1 MSSDLKAKLDKDLK
15 DDTEIRNLWLEGINK
30 QRKFKETNE
39 FYDFIIVGAGTAGC
53 VLARELIYNI
63 PNINILVLEAG
74 PPNTQVNDIMRS
86 PCAYPSVYLASD
98 TDWGYYSESQKM
110 PSIVNPTKEVINKR
124 IRFPRGKVIGGCSTV
139 NAMIY
144 MRGQKADYD
153 LWASQGSE
161 YEIWDYD
168 HCLEAF
174 KAIENNARK
183 NSDEEFKK
191 YHGFNG
197 LLYVQDR
204 QDGIHDVI
212 KDAIKSA
219 KNLGIPP
226 NNDFNGVRQN
236 GVGEYQFTMKD
247 GKRFSLADGYLADAL
262 KKVEIY
268 PPSKPFEIR
277 SPHGLGDDSGKFVA
291 VNVKSFAHMLNIIWD
306 EEKKDE
312 NVAIGVKYFYD
323 GRVHESFIA
332 PKGEVIICGGAINS
346 AQILML
352 SGIGPKNNLKENNIK
367 VRKELP
373 VGRNLLDHPGCYI
386 AAKVSAPNS
395 TNTPQL
401 HYSNSGLEI
410 GIFYKGDIN
419 GKIPSQKHFLDER
432 PDIQSYASAVQ
443 LDPTRVDPRKKDE
456 ILNLL
461 SVLNLPS
468 SVGHLELRSSNPFIH
483 PKIFLNYY
491 EKPDDLYSMM
501 SSLKLLREI
510 LKQPPLS
517 TVWGAKEIGFDANK
531 EMSDEDWEHY
541 IREMTFT
548 SFHPCGTVKMAP
560 ESQGGCVNHR
570 LQVYGTKNLRVV
582 DASIFPT
589 IPASNTNA
597 PTAMVAWKA
606 SRLIEEDYNNK
617 SSLLKPLK
625 YGKNIYKL

>member
-1 MSSDLKAKLDKDLK
+1 MPFDLKLDKELK
-15 DDTEIRNLWLEGINK
+15 DDAEIRNLWLESIHIRD
-30 QRKFKETNE
+30 QQQIFKKTNE

-86 PCAYPSVYLASD
+86 PCGFPSVYRTSE
-98 TDWGYYSESQKM
+98 TDWGYSTEDQKM
-110 PSIVNPTKEVINKR
+110 PSIVDPTKEVLNKGM
-124 IRFPRGKVIGGCSTV
+124 PYARGKVIGGCSTI
-139 NAMIY
+139 NAMVY
-144 MRGQKADYD
+144 TRGQKADYD
-153 LWASQGSE
+153 LWAAQGPE
-161 YEIWDYD
+161 YKIWDYD

-174 KAIENNARK
+174 KAVENNERK
-183 NSDEEFKK
+183 SPDEEFKK

-197 LLYVQDR
+197 LLNVQDSS
-204 QDGIHDVI
+204 DDNYDIL
-212 KDAIKSA
+212 KDIYKIA
-219 KNLGIPP
+219 KNLGIPY

-236 GVGEYQFTMKD
+236 GVGEHQYTMKD
-247 GKRFSLADGYLADAL
+247 GKRFSLADGYLTDAL
-262 KKVEIY
+262 KKVETY
-268 PPSKPFEIR
+268 PPSKPFEIG
-277 SPHGLGDDSGKFVA
+277 SPHGLSDDAAKFVA

-346 AQILML
+346 PQILML
-352 SGIGPKNNLKENNIK
+352 SGIGPKNNLEENNIK

-373 VGRNLLDHPGCYI
+373 VGRNLLEHPSCCVS
-386 AAKVSAPNS
+386 AKVSVPNCTS
-395 TNTPQL
+395 ASQL
-401 HYSNSGLEI
+401 HYSSNGYEL
-410 GIFYKGDIN
+410 GMFYKSDID
-419 GKIPSQKHFLDER
+419 GKIPSQEHFLDER
-432 PDIQSYASAVQ
+432 PNIQFYANTVKLGLAIAE
-443 LDPTRVDPRKKDE
+443 PGKNE
-456 ILNLL
+456 ILTLL

-483 PKIFLNYY
+483 PKIFLNLY
-491 EKPDDLYSMM
+491 EKPDDLYNMM
-501 SSLKLLREI
+501 SSLKLSREI

-517 TVWGAKEIGFDANK
+517 TVWGVKEVGFDIDK
-531 EMSDEDWEHY
+531 EMSDEDWEQY
-541 IREMTFT
+541 IRKMSQT

-560 ESQGGCVNHR
+560 ESQGGCINHR

-589 IPASNTNA
+589 IPAGNLNA

-606 SRLIEEDYNNK
+606 SRLIKEDYKNK
-617 SSLLKPLK
+617 V
-625 YGKNIYKL
+625 